1 MRLLASLVS
10 RSLASMMLLGAYV
23 ATIGMGIYSFSHS
36 IFWAIVGGLLG
47 DKLLPFSTP
56 VYIALE
62 YYFND
67 GKLTV
72 YSAILVGITIVQIIY
87 AYWLSRN
94 SIPKVPIESETIDS

>member
-10 RSLASMMLLGAYV
+10 RSFASMMLLGAYM

-47 DKLLPFSTP
+47 GKLLPLSTP
-56 VYIALE
+56 VFIALE
-62 YYFND
+62 YYFNG

-72 YSAILVGITIVQIIY
+72 YSAILVGITIAQIIY
-87 AYWLSRN
+87 AYWLSRTP
-94 SIPKVPIESETIDS
+94 ITKVSIESDTIDT